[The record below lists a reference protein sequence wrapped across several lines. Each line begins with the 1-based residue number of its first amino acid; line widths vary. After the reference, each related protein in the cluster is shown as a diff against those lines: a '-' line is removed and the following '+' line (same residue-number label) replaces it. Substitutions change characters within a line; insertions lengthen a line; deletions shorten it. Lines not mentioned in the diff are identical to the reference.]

1 MSKQPFINRRIFLKR
16 ATAFGVGAAALA
28 AGWPQHLLAQ
38 SSSAGAG
45 TEFNYIQDMENP
57 TPIEAAHVINMRLP
71 IIAEDGANVPI
82 IISMDHPMEDDH
94 YIKSLQIFN
103 FNDPVVSKGIFHMT
117 PANGQA
123 YFSTQLRLDGGDIQ
137 LFVVAECS
145 QHGKW
150 VGEDTLKVSLGG
162 C

>member
-1 MSKQPFINRRIFLKR
+1 MNNKYITRRILLKR
-16 ATAFGVGAAALA
+16 AAFLGLGTAALA
-28 AGWPQHLLAQ
+28 AGWPRQLLAQ
-38 SSSAGAG
+38 AGAG
-45 TEFNYIQDMENP
+45 TDFNFVQDIDNP
-57 TPIEAAHVINMRLP
+57 TEAEHIIKMRLP
-71 IIAEDGANVPI
+71 IIAEDGANVPVI
-82 IISMDHPMEDDH
+82 MSMEHPMESDH

-103 FNDPVVSKGIFHMT
+103 FNDPVVSKGIFHLS

-137 LFVVAECS
+137 IFVVAECS

-150 VGEDTLKVSLGG
+150 VGSDTLKVSLGG